1 MFGQVHAMK
10 KFELEEKSLKK
21 DTDLPGLVI
30 MPTEMTLPEVDV
42 EGGVHDFVKNLV
54 PASMVHFPIGPP
66 EDWWHNVAV
75 EWKTVTGKG
84 FNFKPCC
91 QFCPEILRFDF
102 LFRRVW
108 PRGEGCG

>member
-1 MFGQVHAMK
+1 MK

-21 DTDLPGLVI
+21 DADLPGLVI

-42 EGGVHDFVKNLV
+42 EGGVHDFVKHLV

-75 EWKTVTGKG
+75 EWKTVTGKV
-84 FNFKPCC
+84 FNFVFKPW
-91 QFCPEILRFDF
+91 LVV
-102 LFRRVW
+102 LSKV
-108 PRGEGCG
+108 